1 MNANIQL
8 FTAAILAI
16 IGMVLLFCGLYI
28 DPQGEIHET
37 VLVAY
42 GEVLTFSGSLMG
54 IDYRY
59 KRKTTNDQSP
69 GASSRLTEEVRDRS
83 AEEGF
88 PPITNNQSPITN
100 DNRNTNPPEQD
111 RQSR

>member
-69 GASSRLTEEVRDRS
+69 
-83 AEEGF
+83 
-88 PPITNNQSPITN
+88 ITN
-100 DNRNTNPPEQD
+100 DPSDSNPPEQE

>member
-1 MNANIQL
+1 MKNNANIQL
-8 FTAAILAI
+8 ITAAILAI
-16 IGMVLLFCGLYI
+16 IGMVLLFCGMYI

-54 IDYRY
+54 IDYNY
-59 KRKTTNDQSP
+59 KFKYRNNNDK
-69 GASSRLTEEVRDRS
+69 
-83 AEEGF
+83 
-88 PPITNNQSPITN
+88 
-100 DNRNTNPPEQD
+100 RNTNPQEQD

>member
-59 KRKTTNDQSP
+59 KRKTT
-69 GASSRLTEEVRDRS
+69 E
-83 AEEGF
+83 
-88 PPITNNQSPITN
+88 TN
-100 DNRNTNPPEQD
+100 DNRNINPPEQD

>member
-42 GEVLTFSGSLMG
+42 GEVLTLSGSLMG

-69 GASSRLTEEVRDRS
+69 ITNDQSS
-83 AEEGF
+83 
-88 PPITNNQSPITN
+88 ITNNQSPITN
-100 DNRNTNPPEQD
+100 DNRNTNPPK
-111 RQSR
+111 

>member
-1 MNANIQL
+1 MKNNANIQL
-8 FTAAILAI
+8 ITAAILAI
-16 IGMVLLFCGLYI
+16 IGMVLLFCGMYI

-54 IDYRY
+54 IDYNY
-59 KRKTTNDQSP
+59 KFKYR
-69 GASSRLTEEVRDRS
+69 
-83 AEEGF
+83 
-88 PPITNNQSPITN
+88 NNN
-100 DNRNTNPPEQD
+100 DNRNTNPQEQD

>member
-59 KRKTTNDQSP
+59 KRKTTETNDQSNIDP
-69 GASSRLTEEVRDRS
+69 
-83 AEEGF
+83 
-88 PPITNNQSPITN
+88 Q
-100 DNRNTNPPEQD
+100 EQD

>member
-1 MNANIQL
+1 MKMNANIQL

-59 KRKTTNDQSP
+59 RKVK
-69 GASSRLTEEVRDRS
+69 GKK
-83 AEEGF
+83 
-88 PPITNNQSPITN
+88 
-100 DNRNTNPPEQD
+100 
-111 RQSR
+111 

>member
-42 GEVLTFSGSLMG
+42 GEILTFSGSLMG

-59 KRKTTNDQSP
+59 KRKTTETNDQS
-69 GASSRLTEEVRDRS
+69 
-83 AEEGF
+83 
-88 PPITNNQSPITN
+88 
-100 DNRNTNPPEQD
+100 NTNPPEQD

>member
-1 MNANIQL
+1 MKNNANIQL

-59 KRKTTNDQSP
+59 KRKTTETNDQS
-69 GASSRLTEEVRDRS
+69 
-83 AEEGF
+83 
-88 PPITNNQSPITN
+88 
-100 DNRNTNPPEQD
+100 NTNPPEQD

>member
-59 KRKTTNDQSP
+59 KRKTT
-69 GASSRLTEEVRDRS
+69 E
-83 AEEGF
+83 
-88 PPITNNQSPITN
+88 TN
-100 DNRNTNPPEQD
+100 DNRNTNPQEQD

>member
-28 DPQGEIHET
+28 APQGEIHET
-37 VLVAY
+37 ILVAF
-42 GEVLTFSGSLMG
+42 GEVATFAGAIIG

-59 KRKTTNDQSP
+59 KRKTTETNDQSNI
-69 GASSRLTEEVRDRS
+69 D
-83 AEEGF
+83 
-88 PPITNNQSPITN
+88 
-100 DNRNTNPPEQD
+100 PPEQD

>member
-1 MNANIQL
+1 MPFRFFVVLLHRISKTHMKMNANIQL

-69 GASSRLTEEVRDRS
+69 ITNDQSS
-83 AEEGF
+83 
-88 PPITNNQSPITN
+88 ITNNQ
-100 DNRNTNPPEQD
+100 
-111 RQSR
+111 

>member
-59 KRKTTNDQSP
+59 KRKTT
-69 GASSRLTEEVRDRS
+69 E
-83 AEEGF
+83 
-88 PPITNNQSPITN
+88 TN

>member
-1 MNANIQL
+1 MKEHGYIQL

-16 IGMVLLFCGLYI
+16 IGMVLLFCGMYI

-54 IDYRY
+54 IDYHY
-59 KRKTTNDQSP
+59 KNKN
-69 GASSRLTEEVRDRS
+69 EKE
-83 AEEGF
+83 
-88 PPITNNQSPITN
+88 
-100 DNRNTNPPEQD
+100 
-111 RQSR
+111 

>member
-1 MNANIQL
+1 MKNNANIQL
-8 FTAAILAI
+8 ITAAILAI
-16 IGMVLLFCGLYI
+16 IGMVLLFCGMYI

-54 IDYRY
+54 IDYNYHY
-59 KRKTTNDQSP
+59 KNR
-69 GASSRLTEEVRDRS
+69 
-83 AEEGF
+83 
-88 PPITNNQSPITN
+88 NNN
-100 DNRNTNPPEQD
+100 DNRNTNPPKED

>member
-42 GEVLTFSGSLMG
+42 GEILTFSGSLMG

-59 KRKTTNDQSP
+59 KRKTTDTNDQS
-69 GASSRLTEEVRDRS
+69 
-83 AEEGF
+83 
-88 PPITNNQSPITN
+88 
-100 DNRNTNPPEQD
+100 NTNPPEQD